1 MNMHIRRSDDQGTI
15 PSLEASG
22 VRRLGRNRF
31 LTGSTIPKV
40 SLIIPAKNEALNL
53 PWVLERIPEMV
64 SEVILVDGNSTDD
77 TVEVVKTLRPDA
89 IILQQ
94 LANGKGSALVT
105 GLLAA
110 TGDIIVMID
119 ADGSMDPIEI
129 HGLVGSLLSG
139 ADVVKSSRYVAG
151 GGSDDIS
158 HLRNFGNQG
167 LRIVSK
173 ILFGHDWS
181 ELAYGYAAF
190 WKDVIP
196 SLHLEPIVNEG
207 NPESKKEYGRG
218 FEIET
223 LLFTRAHKI
232 GLKVSEVFS
241 FEYPR
246 IHGVSNLS
254 TFKDGWRVLTCMFRE
269 RLTVLPRNPNKVS
282 PVMIVGSGT
291 KFLSGISHYTAHLA
305 NAFSEKRE
313 TSVILMRNLIPKFLY
328 PGKTRIGNSDLTN
341 VKFRDNIAVYDGV
354 DWNRGKSLKGAKRF
368 IKNTHPSHVI
378 FQWWTGAVFLNYLSL
393 AKTALKADSKV
404 ILEFHELQD
413 VGESK
418 IPLTSR
424 LTRWTVRKLLRMSS
438 SFIIH
443 SSQDLKIINQVYPET
458 KEMNYQVIP
467 HGPYDDLVE
476 ILESEPIKQNKHKK
490 EDVLKIMFFGVLRE
504 YKGLNVLSDAI
515 NLLDAE
521 GFKYQ
526 LHIVGEPW
534 ESKTVNIVENMAKKK
549 NVRFTGRYVQ
559 DGEVPYLL
567 KETDV
572 LVLPYL
578 RSSASGPIALAMAA
592 GMPLVTTDL
601 ESLKEATEGYS
612 GAVHVKVNDASML
625 AKGIKQASKLLGK
638 KHYNPLSWNVLIKKY
653 EDLTK

>member
-1 MNMHIRRSDDQGTI
+1 MNMHIRRSDAQGTI
-15 PSLEASG
+15 PSSEASG
-22 VRRLGRNRF
+22 VRRLGRSKF
-31 LTGSTIPKV
+31 LTGEVQPKI
-40 SLIIPAKNEALNL
+40 SLVIPAKNEALNL
-53 PWVLERIPEMV
+53 PWVLERIPETV
-64 SEVILVDGNSTDD
+64 SEVLLIDGNSTDD
-77 TVEVVKTLRPDA
+77 TVEVTKRLRPDA
-89 IILQQ
+89 IILNQR
-94 LANGKGSALVT
+94 ANGKGSALAT

-167 LRIVSK
+167 LRLVSK

-196 SLHLEPIVNEG
+196 SLHLEPIIEKG
-207 NPESKKEYGRG
+207 NPTSKKEYGRG

-269 RLTVLPRNPNKVS
+269 KFATLPRNPVKVS
-282 PVMIVGSGT
+282 PVMIVGSGS
-291 KFLSGISHYTAHLA
+291 KFLSGISHYTAHLS
-305 NAFSEKRE
+305 NAFSQSRE
-313 TSVILMRNLIPKFLY
+313 TSVILMRNLIPKVFY
-328 PGKTRIGNSDLTN
+328 PGKGRVGNVDLNN
-341 VKFRDNIAVYDGV
+341 VKFNDNIAVYDGV
-354 DWNRGKSLKGAKRF
+354 DWNRGGSLKAAKRF
-368 IKNTHPSHVI
+368 IRNTHPSHVI

-393 AKTALKADSKV
+393 AKTAIKSDSQ
-404 ILEFHELQD
+404 IIIEFHELQD
-413 VGESK
+413 IGESK
-418 IPLTSR
+418 IPLTSKVA
-424 LTRWTVRKLLRMSS
+424 RWAVRKLLSMAS
-438 SFIIH
+438 SFIVH
-443 SSQDLKIINQVYPET
+443 SSQDLKIINFVYPET
-458 KEMNYQVIP
+458 KQMDYRVIP
-467 HGPYDDLVE
+467 HGPYDGLVE
-476 ILESEPIKQNKHKK
+476 VFTDSKNSINKEP
-490 EDVLKIMFFGVLRE
+490 DSPLKIMFFGVLRE
-504 YKGLNVLSDAI
+504 YKGLNILADAI
-515 NLLDAE
+515 EILDKD
-521 GFKYQ
+521 GFNYE

-534 ESKTVNIVENMAKKK
+534 ESKTLNIVEKMAKKK

-567 KETDV
+567 KESDV

-592 GMPLVTTDL
+592 GMPLVTTNL
-601 ESLKEATEGYS
+601 ESLQEATEGYS
-612 GAVHVKVNDASML
+612 GAVHVEVNSAEKL
-625 AKGIKQASKLLGK
+625 AEGIKKASKLVGK
-638 KHYNPLSWNVLIKKY
+638 KHKNPLSWELLIKKY
-653 EDLTK
+653 EELTK